1 MTAWRQLGELCA
13 KYLAKGRKVC
23 VVGVVSVNTYEGQ
36 DGVTRA
42 SMEVTADQVEFLT
55 PRGEMEEESVG
66 NTNGGFTEIEDDT
79 DLPF

>member
-1 MTAWRQLGELCA
+1 M
-13 KYLAKGRKVC
+13 C

-55 PRGEMEEESVG
+55 PRGEAGETATAPSE
-66 NTNGGFTEIEDDT
+66 GFTEIEEDS
-79 DLPF
+79 LPF